1 MAMLGQR
8 PLVSLCRVSLWVIL
22 FACDFVSG
30 NVTMFGGASKSA
42 PKKSA
47 SKTPKLPGE
56 ESPLKQPPAKEPA
69 AKQMPANTCKPAVEK
84 PAAKTQK
91 DKLSE
96 REATPKPKADDVMV
110 PHAN

>member
-1 MAMLGQR
+1 M
-8 PLVSLCRVSLWVIL
+8 
-22 FACDFVSG
+22 SG

-56 ESPLKQPPAKEPA
+56 ESPLKQPA

-96 REATPKPKADDVMV
+96 RKATPKPELDDVMV
-110 PHAN
+110 PQTD

>member
-56 ESPLKQPPAKEPA
+56 ESPLKQPA